1 MKINIKELF
10 FGHKHMTQDQ
20 RREQTKKALLD
31 ALVICLKDQDF
42 NEITTIR
49 LVQTAGIS
57 RSSFYTHYKDK
68 YEMIDSYQKEL
79 FHKLEYIFDKY
90 EGKKEGAFLEIF
102 DFLTREKLLSA
113 LLSTNGSKEI
123 QDFLI
128 HKLQRMIA
136 EDFIVPTAEERAL
149 KGFEKDYASIYFAHA
164 IFGACQAWIN
174 KGKKESPQE
183 MTDFLLRFIPQ

>member
-1 MKINIKELF
+1 
-10 FGHKHMTQDQ
+10 MTQDQ
-20 RREQTKKALLD
+20 RRAQTKKALLD

-102 DFLTREKLLSA
+102 EFLTREKLLSA

-136 EDFIVPTAEERAL
+136 EDFIGPTAEERAL

>member
-1 MKINIKELF
+1 MSK
-10 FGHKHMTQDQ
+10 DQ
-20 RREQTKKALLD
+20 RRAQTKKALLD
-31 ALVICLKDQDF
+31 ALVICLEGQDF
-42 NEITTIR
+42 NDITTIR

-102 DFLTREKLLSA
+102 EFLTREKLLSA
-113 LLSTNGSKEI
+113 PILSTNGSKEI

-136 EDFIVPTAEERAL
+136 EDFIVPTAEERSL

-174 KGKKESPQE
+174 KGKKNHLRN
-183 MTDFLLRFIPQ
+183 DRLFLRFIPQ

>member
-1 MKINIKELF
+1 MSK
-10 FGHKHMTQDQ
+10 DQ
-20 RREQTKKALLD
+20 RRANKKALLD
-31 ALVICLKDQDF
+31 ALVICLEDQDF
-42 NEITTIR
+42 NDITTIR

-102 DFLTREKLLSA
+102 EFLTREKLLSA

-136 EDFIVPTAEERAL
+136 EDFIDPL
-149 KGFEKDYASIYFAHA
+149 L
-164 IFGACQAWIN
+164 
-174 KGKKESPQE
+174 KKELSKDSRKTMPVFILR
-183 MTDFLLRFIPQ
+183 MLFLALVKPG

>member
-1 MKINIKELF
+1 
-10 FGHKHMTQDQ
+10 MTQDQ

-128 HKLQRMIA
+128 HKLQRML
-136 EDFIVPTAEERAL
+136 FLAL
-149 KGFEKDYASIYFAHA
+149 VKPG
-164 IFGACQAWIN
+164 
-174 KGKKESPQE
+174 
-183 MTDFLLRFIPQ
+183 

>member
-1 MKINIKELF
+1 
-10 FGHKHMTQDQ
+10 MTQDQ

-90 EGKKEGAFLEIF
+90 EGKKEGAFLEI
-102 DFLTREKLLSA
+102 
-113 LLSTNGSKEI
+113 
-123 QDFLI
+123 
-128 HKLQRMIA
+128 
-136 EDFIVPTAEERAL
+136 IVPTAEERAL

>member
-1 MKINIKELF
+1 
-10 FGHKHMTQDQ
+10 MTKDQ
-20 RREQTKKALLD
+20 RRSLTKKALLD

-68 YEMIDSYQKEL
+68 FEMIDSYQKEL

-90 EGKKEGAFLEIF
+90 EGAFLEIF
-102 DFLTREKLLSA
+102 EILTREKLLSA
-113 LLSTNGSKEI
+113 LLSTNGAKEI

-128 HKLQRMIA
+128 NKLQRMIA
-136 EDFIVPTAEERAL
+136 KDFIDPTAEKRAL
-149 KGFEKDYASIYFAHA
+149 KGFEKDYASIYLAHA
-164 IFGACQAWIN
+164 IFGACQAWIKN
-174 KGKKESPQE
+174 GKKESPQE